1 MDTPHGEISV
11 GIALVQDLSLVAM
24 MVLLPAWATAE
35 EDVGWTLLL
44 ALGKTIGLFLGAYF
58 VAGLLLPALF
68 AAVARLRSR
77 ELFLLAVVLAV
88 IGTTV
93 ALSALG
99 LSTALGAYLAGVVV
113 SRSHYSRQVLA
124 ELLPSRD
131 LFASPP
137 AS

>member
-1 MDTPHGEISV
+1 MLRAAAV
-11 GIALVQDLSLVAM
+11 GA
-24 MVLLPAWATAE
+24 AE
-35 EDVGWTLLL
+35 EVVGWPLLL

-113 SRSHYSRQVLA
+113 SRSHYSRQVVA
-124 ELLPSRD
+124 ELLPRRHLVRS
-131 LFASPP
+131 
-137 AS
+137 